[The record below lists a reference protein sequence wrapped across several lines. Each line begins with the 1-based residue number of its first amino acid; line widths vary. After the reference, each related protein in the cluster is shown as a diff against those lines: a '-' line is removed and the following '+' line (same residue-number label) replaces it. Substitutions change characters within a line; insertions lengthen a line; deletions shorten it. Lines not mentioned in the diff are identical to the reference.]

1 MTALTLS
8 IIVAVLRYG
17 CATEAGPSS
26 VELRESDGQNL
37 FHRHSAVGEL
47 LGQNELLRIGQAG
60 RYHHFPTRFQLMDQR
75 RRNEIGS
82 GRHITL
88 SKGACSDQP

>member
-1 MTALTLS
+1 MLS

-17 CATEAGPSS
+17 RAVGPTTVGSS
-26 VELRESDGQNL
+26 PFELRESDGQNL

-47 LGQNELLRIGQAG
+47 LGQNELLRVGQAR
-60 RYHHFPTRFQLMDQR
+60 RYDHFPTRVQLVDQR

-82 GRHITL
+82 GRHDHL
-88 SKGACSDQP
+88 VKGRVL